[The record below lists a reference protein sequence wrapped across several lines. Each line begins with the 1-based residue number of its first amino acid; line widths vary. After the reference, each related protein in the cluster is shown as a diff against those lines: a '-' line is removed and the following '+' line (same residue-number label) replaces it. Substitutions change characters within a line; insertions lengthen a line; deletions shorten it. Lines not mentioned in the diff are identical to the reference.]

1 MYLLTVNKIAKYLL
15 AGKYQDCYANEVLK
29 QLTRGVEPHEVNVD
43 VIQVY
48 HSLKSSKNIDFLR
61 FKKAYINQA
70 IKKVN
75 SLINVCN
82 QCMFISCYIGHIY

>member
-48 HSLKSSKNIDFLR
+48 HSLKSSKNIDFLG

-75 SLINVCN
+75 SLVNVCN